1 MSNKMK
7 NMRAA
12 LLFFLVAVI
21 SLSVSAQNVTV
32 TGTVT
37 DKTGETVIGA
47 SVVQKGNTSNGTIT
61 DIDGNFSL
69 SVPANATL
77 VFSYVGMTPQEIALK
92 GKTKIN
98 VVMEDDAQAL
108 EEVVVI
114 GYGTAKKKDL
124 TGAVSTVKGA
134 ELAKV
139 PVTNVAEALTGKLAG
154 VQITT
159 TDGSPDAEMIIKVRG
174 GGSITGDN
182 SPLYIVDGFPVSSMG
197 DISPSDIEDIT
208 VLKDAASTAIYGAQG
223 ANGVILITTKSA
235 KGGKTVVSYNGY
247 IQGKSISKKLDTM
260 SPYQFV
266 MYNYERQALR
276 GSSAIRGFEERYGA
290 YGDLDLY
297 KYQSGHDW
305 QEEMFGNDELSQSH
319 NINITGGNDKTKFT
333 LSGSYAN
340 DKSLMEGNGYR
351 RYNMN
356 FKLRHEL
363 YKNLNLDFGA
373 RVADTETQGMGTG
386 GGTYKIRSYDAI
398 MKAPVFGLYDQID
411 IDPSTLPE
419 EEYEEY
425 VNATRT
431 LKDQVNDYWR
441 RKNERRY
448 NFNAAINW
456 DITKNFIYRAE
467 GGYDYTFFQQK
478 DWFGPKSN
486 KAVQD
491 GGSLPM
497 GEWQKKDSWKLRAA
511 HTLTWKQTFNKI
523 HDVNVM
529 LGQEYVA
536 SNSETNNMIGKYF
549 QKDIQPD
556 KMFASMAN
564 NSKGTGAQT
573 ISSTLGQEDR
583 TISFFGRAN
592 YSLLDRYLLTVTMRA
607 DGSSKFARGNRWGYF
622 PAAAVAW
629 RVLEEPFMK
638 NAKDLMSNLKLRFSY
653 GTAGNNR
660 IGSAMFETTYKAYSS
675 GKYYGAGNEQNPHY
689 TLNNSQLANPNL
701 KWETTITRNVGLDFG
716 FFNERISGSIDYYW
730 NTVKDLL
737 IEIPI
742 TAIGYTSMQ
751 QNIGQTSNRG
761 VELSL
766 NAAILQKKDYSLNFN
781 FNIGFNKNKVDKLSE
796 GVTSMA
802 FNSGA
807 FSTDMRGQDDYRVIV
822 GQPLGLVWGFVYDGI
837 YGVDDFETY
846 VDANGNTQFQFD
858 KSGNYILKEGQ
869 VDNSYT
875 TSGSYG
881 GLRPGAMKIK
891 DLDGDGSISAD
902 KDRTIIGKT
911 QPKFTGGFGLNATY
925 KWFDIAANFN
935 FVVGNDVYNMDKMV
949 SSQSYRNTYAS
960 LRADMVP
967 VTLGGKAWTYL
978 DHATGEII
986 TDYATLKMMNANAT
1000 YWSGATMSDN
1010 NPVPTS
1016 WAIEDGS
1023 FLRLQNL
1030 TVGFTMPKNWT
1041 KKFACSQLRLY
1052 CTLNNVFCLSGY
1064 DGYDPEV
1071 NSAIRNSKTS
1081 GLTPGADYSAYPKS
1095 FSWTAGV
1102 NITF

>member
-1 MSNKMK
+1 MDLANLVRK
-7 NMRAA
+7 AGVT
-12 LLFFLVAVI
+12 LLMTMICLIAF
-21 SLSVSAQNVTV
+21 AQNKTISGVIK
-32 TGTVT
+32 
-37 DKTGETVIGA
+37 DNTGEPLIGV
-47 SVVQKGNTSNGTIT
+47 SVQVKGTSVGSIT
-61 DIDGNFSL
+61 DMDGNFTIPNVKTGS
-69 SVPANATL
+69 TL
-77 VFSYVGMTPQEIALK
+77 VVSYVGYATQELK
-92 GKTKIN
+92 VGNQTTYNITLE
-98 VVMEDDAQAL
+98 EDNKVLD
-108 EEVVVI
+108 EVVVI
-114 GYGTAKKKDL
+114 GYGTARKKDL
-124 TGAVSTVKGA
+124 TGAVSTVKG
-134 ELAKV
+134 EQLAKV

-182 SPLYIVDGFPVSSMG
+182 SPLYIVDGFPMSSMS

-208 VLKDAASTAIYGAQG
+208 VLKDAASTAIYGSQG

-247 IQGKSISKKLDTM
+247 IQGKTIRKKLDAM
-260 SPYQFV
+260 DPYQFV

-276 GSSAIRGFEERYGA
+276 GASAISSFEQRYGA

-297 KYQSGHDW
+297 KYQEGHDW
-305 QEEMFGNDELSQSH
+305 QEEMFGNNELSQSH
-319 NINITGGNDKTKFT
+319 NISITGGNDKTKFT
-333 LSGSYAN
+333 LSGTYAN
-340 DKSLMEGNGYR
+340 DKSLMEDNGYR

-356 FKLRHEL
+356 FKLKHEL
-363 YKNLNLDFGA
+363 YKNLTLDFGA
-373 RVADTETQGMGTG
+373 RLADTETQGVGTG

-419 EEYEEY
+419 DEYEEY
-425 VNATRT
+425 VNATRS

-456 DITKNFIYRAE
+456 KISKDFTYRAE
-467 GGYDYTFFQQK
+467 GGYDYTFYQLK
-478 DWFGPKSN
+478 DWYGPRSN

-491 GGSLPM
+491 GSELPL
-497 GEWQKKDSWKLRAA
+497 GEWTKKDSWKLRAA
-511 HTLTWKQTFNKI
+511 HTLTWRHNFNKT
-523 HDVNVM
+523 HDVNIMV
-529 LGQEYVA
+529 GQEYVA
-536 SNSETNNMIGKYF
+536 SGSEQNMMVGKFF
-549 QKDIQPD
+549 QEDITPE

-573 ISSTLGQEDR
+573 ISSTLAQEDR

-592 YSLLDRYLLTVTMRA
+592 YTLMDRYLFTFTMRA
-607 DGSSKFARGNRWGYF
+607 DGSSKFAEGNRWGYF
-622 PAAAVAW
+622 PAGAVAW
-629 RVLEEPFMK
+629 RLLEEPFMAP
-638 NAKDLMSNLKLRFSY
+638 AKKFMSNLKLRFSY

-675 GKYYGAGNEQNPHY
+675 SKYYGAGNEQNPHY
-689 TLNNSQLANPNL
+689 TLNNAQLANPDL

-716 FFNERISGSIDYYW
+716 FFNERLSGSIDYYW
-730 NTVKDLL
+730 NSVKDLL

-742 TAIGYTSMQ
+742 TAIGYTTMQ
-751 QNIGQTSNRG
+751 RNIGETSNKG
-761 VELSL
+761 IELTL

-781 FNIGFNKNKVDKLSE
+781 FNIGFNKNRVEKLADGVDVMS
-796 GVTSMA
+796 

-846 VDANGNTQFQFD
+846 VDDAGKTQFKFD
-858 KSGNYILKEGQ
+858 KSGNYILKEGV
-869 VDNSYT
+869 VDNTFT
-875 TSGSYG
+875 TAGSYG

-891 DLDGDGSISAD
+891 DLNGDGKIDAD
-902 KDRTIIGKT
+902 NDRTIIGKT
-911 QPKFTGGFGLNATY
+911 QPKFSGGFGLNATY
-925 KWFDIAANFN
+925 KWFDLSANFN
-935 FVVGNDVYNMDKMV
+935 FVYGNDVYNMDKMV
-949 SSQSYRNTYAS
+949 ASQSYRNQYAN
-960 LRADMVP
+960 LRQEMAP
-967 VTLGGKAWTYL
+967 VTLGGQAWTYL
-978 DHATGEII
+978 DQATGEII
-986 TDYATLKMMNANAT
+986 TDYETLKAMNATAT
-1000 YWSGATMSDN
+1000 RWSATTFSDN
-1010 NPVPTS
+1010 NPMPTS
-1016 WAIEDGS
+1016 WAVEDGS

-1030 TVGFTMPKNWT
+1030 TLGFTLPKEWT
-1041 KKFACSQLRLY
+1041 KKFACNQFRLY

-1071 NSAIRNSKTS
+1071 NSSIRGSKTS
-1081 GLTPGADYSAYPKS
+1081 GLTPGADFSAYPKS